1 MTTNMKLE
9 LQSLG
14 MEIARRRQS
23 IEDQQILIQVLEH
36 DGHEVLQ
43 QEVALQRE
51 RSLLAIQ
58 IARQFELLKASSLSE
73 PSQA

>member
-1 MTTNMKLE
+1 MKLE

-43 QEVALQRE
+43 QEVALRRE

-58 IARQFELLKASSLSE
+58 IARQFELLKAFSLSE

>member
-43 QEVALQRE
+43 QEVALRRE

-58 IARQFELLKASSLSE
+58 IARQFELLKAFSLSE

>member
-73 PSQA
+73 PSHA